1 MTCRMVIN
9 DRVEI
14 VSCYQGMLPELCNVH
29 ILTVSLNACDSA
41 YLLEGKSSL
50 TAETSEHSGLHLGST
65 MSLGECCNS
74 SVVSK
79 SGDIFYLLFLFVQKA

>member
-41 YLLEGKSSL
+41 YLLEGK
-50 TAETSEHSGLHLGST
+50 
-65 MSLGECCNS
+65 
-74 SVVSK
+74 
-79 SGDIFYLLFLFVQKA
+79 